1 MIILRFTLKVWS
13 LSTHGRKMEP
23 LQTWSMQSA
32 SWLTK
37 EPSLLNRLDNT
48 LALSANLAIVHFVR
62 APKWKLHA
70 LRSPKHLCLQDS
82 VEMLLKPT
90 LTLCANLELVGTWY
104 GLAALTT
111 VLPTEGMLMLEVAR
125 LTGSAAQ
132 KLKIKSITMDI
143 IITTE
148 TTLNEKLSTLF

>member
-1 MIILRFTLKVWS
+1 
-13 LSTHGRKMEP
+13 
-23 LQTWSMQSA
+23 
-32 SWLTK
+32 
-37 EPSLLNRLDNT
+37 
-48 LALSANLAIVHFVR
+48 
-62 APKWKLHA
+62 
-70 LRSPKHLCLQDS
+70 
-82 VEMLLKPT
+82 MLLKPT
-90 LTLCANLELVGTWY
+90 LTLCANLELVGTWS